1 MEKKKMIFNII
12 ALMIGA
18 LILIAGLYYLIKE
31 KQDRDSRRIYGIS
44 SGAGIIIVVGVVI
57 KMLTEML

>member
-1 MEKKKMIFNII
+1 MIFNII

>member
-31 KQDRDSRRIYGIS
+31 KQARDSRRIYGIS

>member
-1 MEKKKMIFNII
+1 MIFNII

-44 SGAGIIIVVGVVI
+44 SSAGIIIVVGVVI